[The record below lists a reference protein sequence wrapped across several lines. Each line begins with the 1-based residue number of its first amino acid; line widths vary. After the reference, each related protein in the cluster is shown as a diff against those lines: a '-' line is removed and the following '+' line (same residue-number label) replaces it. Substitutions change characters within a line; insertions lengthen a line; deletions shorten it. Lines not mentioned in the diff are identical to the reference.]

1 MKTLATLLFMIISSI
16 AGHAQTHE
24 GITITATVE
33 NVHNSNG
40 HVIFALHNQTTFMKG
55 KGIMN
60 ASSAIKDGVAT
71 VTFKNVAPGTYA
83 ILVLHDENNN
93 NQMDYASSGMPTE
106 EYGMSNNF
114 MGFGPPMFSDAKFEV
129 TDEDKNFQIRF

>member
-33 NVHNSNG
+33 NVHNSKG